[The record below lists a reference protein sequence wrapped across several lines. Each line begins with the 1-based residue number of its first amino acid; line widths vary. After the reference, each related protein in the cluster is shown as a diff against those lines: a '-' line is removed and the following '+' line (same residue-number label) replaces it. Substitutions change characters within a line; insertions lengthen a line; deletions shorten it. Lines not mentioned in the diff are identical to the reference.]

1 MRTKRRSL
9 GFVRNGM
16 RVAQVVGAL
25 ALACVPLAAQY
36 DDGPGEV
43 PYVPTPPEVVEAMLK
58 AGGVKSGDIMYDLG
72 CGDGRIVVMAI
83 QKFHAARGTGIDI
96 NPVRIKEA
104 EENARQAGVS
114 DRVRFI
120 EKNLFDADV
129 HDATVVTLY
138 LLPDV
143 NLRLRPILL
152 KQLKAGSRI
161 VSHAF
166 DMGDW
171 KPDKRIDVNGR
182 TVYLWT
188 VTDQAKREFG
198 APERAGVDGEWVFHM
213 PSPNGEVEAGLTLKS
228 EGGHLTGTFVFPD
241 NRRLEIQEGTM
252 DGKSLKFTVRRDR
265 QSGGAMIYKM
275 SGTLEGD
282 QIKGTTETSMDGQNV
297 SQSWSAKRK

>member
-1 MRTKRRSL
+1 MRTKRWSL
-9 GFVRNGM
+9 RFVRKGILL
-16 RVAQVVGAL
+16 AQVLGIL
-25 ALACVPLAAQY
+25 ALVCAPLAAQY

-58 AGGVKSGDIMYDLG
+58 AGAVKSGDIMYDLG
-72 CGDGRIVVMAI
+72 CGDGRIVVMAV

-104 EENARQAGVS
+104 EENARQSGVA

-152 KQLKAGSRI
+152 KQLKTGSRI

-188 VTDQAKREFG
+188 VTEQAKREFSP
-198 APERAGVDGEWVFHM
+198 PESSRVDGEWAFRM
-213 PSPNGEVEAGLTLKS
+213 PTPNGEVEASLTLKS
-228 EGGHLTGTFVFPD
+228 EGGHLSGTFVFPE
-241 NRRLEIQEGTM
+241 NRRLEIQEGTV

-265 QSGGAMIYKM
+265 QAGSAMVYKM

-282 QIKGTTETSMDGQNV
+282 QIKGTTETSMDGQSV
-297 SQSWSAKRK
+297 SESWSAKRK